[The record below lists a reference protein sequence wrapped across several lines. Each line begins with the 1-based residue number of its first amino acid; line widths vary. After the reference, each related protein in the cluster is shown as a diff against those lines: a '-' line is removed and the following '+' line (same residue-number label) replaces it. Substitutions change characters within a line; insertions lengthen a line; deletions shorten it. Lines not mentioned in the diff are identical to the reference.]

1 MFRPFQLPVF
11 KARKRRRRDL
21 EKGKKLKIWI
31 SIITIKILPPY
42 LHTWNG
48 RLRPLVRRYFVLTTN
63 CVQYSLLVDIYA
75 NHVNTL
81 YSVT

>member
-48 RLRPLVRRYFVLTTN
+48 RWRPLVRRYFVLTAN
-63 CVQYSLLVDIYA
+63 SAVDPLLVDIKA
-75 NHVNTL
+75 NLVNAL
-81 YSVT
+81 HYIN